1 MVAAARKI
9 HADEFHP
16 NTMVSDLLE
25 TLNLMT
31 ADDMRPLIVE
41 MSGMIARNAAKAVN
55 STTEPAWVKAR
66 RLARE
71 LQDTLRDCDD
81 GEVMAIVYPPANEK
95 EGGPKRTTILFG
107 EVDWRWAEN
116 VDPSAS
122 EGDLSALVGA
132 HKAASAAFE
141 AAIDREGDLKEAYFA
156 ANRKEHLAPLS
167 IGGALS
173 LYVSEDMD
181 EAFSNCEKRMKEEY
195 DTQIRKIGVLA
206 RIEPRLAEEAQ
217 LALHAKLSAD
227 VAALEK
233 LTAEEKERQSAFGWS
248 AAVAEYQRASDD
260 ETKALLALLAHRC
273 TSLEQ
278 CRAKAS
284 YLMSVT
290 DWQYTYL
297 EPEQLLALLGSFG
310 DPISEAARQ

>member
-1 MVAAARKI
+1 MVTAARRFDAK
-9 HADEFHP
+9 EFHP
-16 NTMVSDLLE
+16 DMLVSDLLK

-31 ADDMRPLIVE
+31 AEDMRPLIVE
-41 MSGMIARNAAKAVN
+41 MSGMITRNAARTVN

-81 GEVMAIVYPPANEK
+81 GEVMAVVYPPANEK
-95 EGGPKRTTILFG
+95 EGPKRTTILFG
-107 EVDWRWAEN
+107 EVDWRWAAN
-116 VDPSAS
+116 VDPSAG
-122 EGDLSALVGA
+122 EGDLSALVEA

-156 ANRKEHLAPLS
+156 ANRKEHLALLS

-195 DTQIRKIGVLA
+195 DTQIRKIGVLE

-217 LALHAKLSAD
+217 LALHAKLSTD
-227 VAALEK
+227 IAALEK
-233 LTAEEKERQSAFGWS
+233 LTAEEKDRQSAFGWS
-248 AAVAEYQRASDD
+248 AAVAEYQRSSDD
-260 ETKALLALLAHRC
+260 ETKALLALLAHPC

-278 CRAKAS
+278 CRAKAA
-284 YLMSVT
+284 YLMGVT

-310 DPISEAARQ
+310 DPTSEAARQ